1 MRNYD
6 HYLKAGV
13 LSNCIAATNQVHYLK
28 KDENVWQKRHMAL
41 IYLYCHHLD
50 PCKMLFCD
58 SFTMTKVVDAGS
70 CIMPDSFHCHPYIE
84 KVTGCICFKS
94 DISIMP
100 DRFIRN
106 CHPYIEKLTGRICFK
121 SDFSCQ
127 CCQECICSTM
137 LTYPSS
143 LFVGSSG

>member
-50 PCKMLFCD
+50 PRKMLFCD

-70 CIMPDSFHCHPYIE
+70 YMMPDSFHCHPYIE
-84 KVTGCICFKS
+84 KVTGRICFKS

-100 DRFIRN
+100 DRFM
-106 CHPYIEKLTGRICFK
+106 KL
-121 SDFSCQ
+121 
-127 CCQECICSTM
+127 
-137 LTYPSS
+137 SS
-143 LFVGSSG
+143 LHRKINMAYMFQIRFFVSMLSRMHM